1 MSDTRLISRSP
12 VNLLMDEHQ
21 LLGSLLEAY
30 EGLAPEQMMEKA
42 RLTRKIDDEVGR
54 HIGTEESLFYPTLL
68 ELKDSRVHERVA
80 EALAEHRVLEALA
93 ENLRK
98 AGPGAARDSAV
109 RTLHS
114 HVSRHLDFE
123 EQEVFPFSWGL
134 PGITLNQMGLEIE
147 ERRTREGYF

>member
-21 LLGSLLEAY
+21 LLGGLLEAY

-80 EALAEHRVLEALA
+80 EALAEHRALEALA
-93 ENLRK
+93 ENLRE

-109 RTLHS
+109 RTLYS